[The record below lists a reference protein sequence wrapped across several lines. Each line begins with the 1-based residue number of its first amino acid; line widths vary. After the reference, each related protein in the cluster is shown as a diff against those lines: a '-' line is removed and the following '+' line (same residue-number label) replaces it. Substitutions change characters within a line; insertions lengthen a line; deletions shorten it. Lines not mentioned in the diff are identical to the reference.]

1 MESYEVVPVG
11 RAKNIT
17 GATFSRLTA
26 VFRVKHSVRP
36 HWLCEC
42 VCGNEKV
49 ISARNLQS
57 GLTRSCGCLTKES
70 TRVNGLKNKKDI
82 KGLKFNRL
90 TVLSDTGKR
99 SHSHIVWECIC
110 ECGGVARVTA
120 NALIKGNTKSCG
132 CLTDE
137 KRRMNSKKR
146 IVNRIGETVGRLT
159 ILKRIGVEG
168 KETFWEC
175 SCKCG
180 KLTTVSNSNIASKK
194 TRSCGCLFKEM
205 VGDNHPNYNFRLTE
219 KEREK
224 HRYELGGNNG
234 KCWRQ
239 DVFKRDNYTCTVCG
253 QIGGKLNAHHLDG
266 WNWCVDKRYDVKNGM
281 TLCQECHSGFH
292 RVFGNG
298 DNTRE
303 QFTEWLN
310 RSDESESL

>member
-17 GATFSRLTA
+17 GATFGRLTA

-110 ECGGVARVTA
+110 ECGGVAHVTA

-159 ILKRIGVEG
+159 VLKRIGVEG

-205 VGDNHPNYNFRLTE
+205 VGDNHPNYNPHLSDHERGKRRTE
-219 KEREK
+219 INGKSVKKWREK
-224 HRYELGGNNG
+224 
-234 KCWRQ
+234 
-239 DVFKRDNYTCTVCG
+239 VFQRDDFTCQVCRKR
-253 QIGGKLNAHHLDG
+253 GGKLNAHHLDG
-266 WNWCVDKRYDVKNGM
+266 WNWCKDKRYTPDNGI
-281 TLCQECHSGFH
+281 TLCFECHSRFH
-292 RVFGNG
+292 KKYGKG
-298 DNTRE
+298 HNTRN
-303 QFTEWLN
+303 QFEEWIN
-310 RSDESESL
+310 QKEFFI

>member
-17 GATFSRLTA
+17 GATFGRLTA

-110 ECGGVARVTA
+110 ECGGVAHVTA

-234 KCWRQ
+234 KHWRQ